1 MYRFQIQNEKRFL
14 GLQAWGVTSSTNG
27 LKYASHWG
35 FIPGL
40 KSLKN
45 AVFWKYWGLN
55 PGPSACKAD
64 ALPLRYTPGATAT
77 KQTPRAK
84 KRAQGGQA
92 QRSHPP
98 FGNLHS
104 RRTAAPTVSAPP
116 PPQRAQR
123 EGRRGHAAACP
134 VRVHAFMQCHGRLG
148 VRVTRWWPESL

>member
-1 MYRFQIQNEKRFL
+1 M
-14 GLQAWGVTSSTNG
+14 
-27 LKYASHWG
+27 KYASHWG